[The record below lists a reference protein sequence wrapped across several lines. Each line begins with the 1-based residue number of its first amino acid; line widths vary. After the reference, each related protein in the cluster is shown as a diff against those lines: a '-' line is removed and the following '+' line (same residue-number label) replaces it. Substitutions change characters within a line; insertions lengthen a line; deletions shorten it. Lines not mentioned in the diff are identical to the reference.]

1 MNTPIDLQGP
11 ARSLQPAGLAASLLL
26 ATGLWA
32 ALAAPA
38 GAQASVPAAPTLQ
51 AATRALQG
59 GATDQARQLLAEL
72 RKQAPED
79 AHVRF
84 LQGVLQAQQGR
95 TDEAI
100 GIFRELTRS
109 HPQLSEPHNN
119 LGVLLASRGQLSEA
133 RAAFEQALLTHPSFA
148 AAHRNLLDVQSQM
161 ARQSFARALM
171 AETGKPA
178 AHPTLTLLA
187 ALDTQ
192 DRPTR
197 NPPRPAAPTSP
208 TESAS
213 ASAVAGAP
221 AASSTASAPVLA
233 AVPAAPAASTPMP
246 APRPAASATPPAPT
260 TAATSSPA
268 APAPK
273 PPLAENR
280 EARLRENLKAWAK
293 AWSSQSMRDYLGAYD
308 QDFQPPRGMSRA
320 QWQADRQLKITSKR
334 SIDVDISQLE
344 IRIDGSTAT
353 TRFRQ
358 TYSSDNLKVSS
369 RKTLQ
374 WVWRDG
380 RWRITRETTG

>member
-1 MNTPIDLQGP
+1 MNTPIDLQGR
-11 ARSLQPAGLAASLLL
+11 ARSLRRAGLVACLLL
-26 ATGLWA
+26 AISQGA
-32 ALAAPA
+32 AMATPAVAPA
-38 GAQASVPAAPTLQ
+38 GDAAIPTVQ

-59 GATDQARQLLAEL
+59 GATEQARQLLAEL

-79 AHVRF
+79 VHVRF

-95 TDEAI
+95 TEEAI
-100 GIFRELTRS
+100 AIFRELARS

-119 LGVLLASRGQLSEA
+119 LGVLLAARGQLSEA

-148 AAHRNLLDVQSQM
+148 TAHRNLLDVQSQM

-178 AHPTLTLLA
+178 ANPTLTMLA
-187 ALDTQ
+187 LLDTQ
-192 DRPTR
+192 E
-197 NPPRPAAPTSP
+197 RPARATTPARPAPAPSTTTSP
-208 TESAS
+208 GSAHS
-213 ASAVAGAP
+213 AGAVASAP
-221 AASSTASAPVLA
+221 AASNQPN
-233 AVPAAPAASTPMP
+233 APAHAGSTPVP
-246 APRPAASATPPAPT
+246 APRPAASAATAATPPAVPVK
-260 TAATSSPA
+260 PA
-268 APAPK
+268 PPAPAPT
-273 PPLAENR
+273 PSENR
-280 EARLRENLKAWAK
+280 EARLRENLQGWAK
-293 AWSSQSMRDYLGAYD
+293 AWSSQSMRAYLGAYD
-308 QDFQPPRGMSRA
+308 QDFQPPKGMSRT

-344 IRIDGSTAT
+344 IRINGSTAT

-358 TYSSDNLKVSS
+358 TYTSDNLKVSS